1 MSTTDHKRAFRAP
14 TDNDG
19 GFYVHPNSLDDI
31 TLSNGTPGLQRIV
44 ATNQAS
50 AIGPYIVRGLDVTGN
65 TTTFTV
71 NAGEA
76 VFKSGGVVSVVATG
90 NSDITGSGNYLYLS
104 NAGTITREATPVKS
118 DTKLLID
125 YVVGSAWVCTK
136 QVDGK
141 TTLGHKD
148 VDIVDGILS
157 VVDSQGTGDTTINTT
172 TGITTSAITAT
183 TGTIATLGS
192 TTATITN
199 LNATTL
205 QGDIVGNAKNIAT
218 LGNVTAASGTFTTAT
233 VSTTPT
239 AAHDV
244 ARLED
249 FKDGSFVVI
258 PGLAGMALVSGVGV
272 TPAWDVSSGAT
283 APYWYIKVGSP
294 LLASATWIFVVPLD
308 AKTNGSVYLS
318 RTDTGVAQVTDMDA
332 VTWKHWTA
340 AFGNGGSG
348 SSWPASPR
356 TMSPGDILSI
366 CGRSTTSSKYAAC
379 LTVKYSRV

>member
-65 TTTFTV
+65 TSTFTV

-76 VFKSGGVVSVVATG
+76 VFKSGGVVSVVAATNTSIG
-90 NSDITGSGNYLYLS
+90 GAGNYLYLS

-157 VVDSQGTGDTTINTT
+157 VVDSQGTGGTTINTT
-172 TGITTSAITAT
+172 SGITTSNITGLSFSSNNTNAARFNETKKIYLPASLQVLSNAALSEFGSSYLVMGKSVGVGNGFGAT
-183 TGTIATLGS
+183 AVRVPLNVS
-192 TTATITN
+192 TTAQIYYGN
-199 LNATTL
+199 VDATVVTWTGAIEGSIRSAL
-205 QGDIVGNAKNIAT
+205 PASGGDIS
-218 LGNVTAASGTFTTAT
+218 VTPGSGYRVFAEISSTGKAYTEILIVCTRTTA
-233 VSTTPT
+233 
-239 AAHDV
+239 
-244 ARLED
+244 E
-249 FKDGSFVVI
+249 
-258 PGLAGMALVSGVGV
+258 
-272 TPAWDVSSGAT
+272 
-283 APYWYIKVGSP
+283 
-294 LLASATWIFVVPLD
+294 
-308 AKTNGSVYLS
+308 
-318 RTDTGVAQVTDMDA
+318 
-332 VTWKHWTA
+332 
-340 AFGNGGSG
+340 
-348 SSWPASPR
+348 
-356 TMSPGDILSI
+356 
-366 CGRSTTSSKYAAC
+366 
-379 LTVKYSRV
+379 